1 MNLHGS
7 NCPKPRDSKLA
18 PPASGWWGRL
28 ADVERRGP
36 LILSRKWLGHG
47 RSGVMIA
54 PLSGSYDGIPKLVL
68 HATDASEM
76 LDLCNDLAGGN
87 ICHVLCDIGSAEA
100 VEALGKVA
108 SLAAKAL
115 FSKPMQTG
123 CLLHAADKEGFTAH
137 APQCLRAVLQHAPGA
152 LQFRIPPSNGNLPH
166 LAAQRRT
173 CMKSWT

>member
-1 MNLHGS
+1 
-7 NCPKPRDSKLA
+7 
-18 PPASGWWGRL
+18 
-28 ADVERRGP
+28 
-36 LILSRKWLGHG
+36 
-47 RSGVMIA
+47 MIA

-123 CLLHAADKEGFTAH
+123 CLLRTTLRTKNVSPLMRLSACVRCCSMRRARSSFGF
-137 APQCLRAVLQHAPGA
+137 PRATEILH
-152 LQFRIPPSNGNLPH
+152 
-166 LAAQRRT
+166 T
-173 CMKSWT
+173 